1 MVQSLSHVRLF
12 STPCS
17 AAHQFPSPS
26 PSPESLLKLM
36 SIESVI
42 PSNHL
47 LLCRPLLLLSSVS
60 QHQGLFL
67 WVSSPQVAKVLELQL
82 QPSVLPMNVQGWF
95 PLEVTGLISLQSKG
109 LSRVFS
115 NITVWKH
122 QFFGA
127 QPSLWSSSHIH
138 TISAAVRKEWKKSW
152 RNESFQKSI
161 MRSWVISLWLS
172 WAGNILLKPRK
183 IFDNLLLFQMPVHG
197 KET

>member
-1 MVQSLSHVRLF
+1 MCNSFLPHVLQHTR
-12 STPCS
+12 
-17 AAHQFPSPS
+17 FPSPS

-47 LLCRPLLLLSSVS
+47 ILCHPLLLLSSVS

-67 WVSSPQVAKVLELQL
+67 WVSSSPQVAKVLELQL

-127 QPSLWSSSHIH
+127 QPSLWSSSLIH
-138 TISAAVRKEWKKSW
+138 TISAAVRKEWKTTW

-161 MRSWVISLWLS
+161 MRSWVISLWLF
-172 WAGNILLKPRK
+172 WVGNILLKPRK
-183 IFDNLLLFQMPVHG
+183 IFDNLLLFQLPVHG